1 MGVAISTQA
10 VVATMAI
17 HHTAAVI
24 VARDLHT
31 METIMGE
38 AISTQAVV
46 VTTDQDRHM
55 EERATTV
62 QGRQTRAI
70 LLTKAA
76 TSTRATAATTDQDH
90 LMEEKA
96 IAVRDHL
103 MVEATAGLATHMKE
117 DTTTAEVTLETD
129 TRTNPTI
136 VTIILT
142 TETDGK
148 MTSRLKFTRT
158 TVTTV
163 AIADIHQQTAQ
174 LTVHEIH
181 MKATLGADPHQSVG
195 TILEADRHQEAATLK
210 ADHHQAVQ
218 ILEANHHLFPAHAP
232 KLLMLGFPLITLPA
246 WTMATRLSA
255 SLDAATDATSL
266 WNVKSKAA
274 TRINGSTENAVR
286 TFYGVKYTQ

>member
-31 METIMGE
+31 VETIMGE
-38 AISTQAVV
+38 AISTQAVA
-46 VTTDQDRHM
+46 VTTDQDHHM
-55 EERATTV
+55 EEGATTV

-70 LLTKAA
+70 LLTKAE
-76 TSTRATAATTDQDH
+76 TSTQAAAATTDQDH
-90 LMEEKA
+90 LMEEGA

-103 MVEATAGLATHMKE
+103 MAEATTDLATHMKE
-117 DTTTAEVTLETD
+117 DTTILRTTTAEVTLETD

-136 VTIILT
+136 VTITLTTIT

-148 MTSRLKFTRT
+148 MTSRLKVTRT

-163 AIADIHQQTAQ
+163 AIAGIPQLTVL

-181 MKATLGADPHQSVG
+181 MKATLGADLHQSVG
-195 TILEADRHQEAATLK
+195 AILQAAHHQSATLEVTLE

-218 ILEANHHLFPAHAP
+218 VLEANHHLFPANAP

-246 WTMATRLSA
+246 
-255 SLDAATDATSL
+255 
-266 WNVKSKAA
+266 
-274 TRINGSTENAVR
+274 
-286 TFYGVKYTQ
+286 